1 MKHRM
6 IVIIMAAAFALPAM
20 AQISSSSAFTPT
32 EAPAAAFRSTSSMTT
47 SGSTYSSAPM
57 FNADG
62 TATYAAASYES
73 EGAPSGPRKAGPP
86 TPSGDPTPLGDAAL
100 PLLLMA
106 IGYMLVLSARRRVKL
121 LNR

>member
-1 MKHRM
+1 
-6 IVIIMAAAFALPAM
+6 MAAAFALPAM
-20 AQISSSSAFTPT
+20 AQLSTSATFTPT
-32 EAPAAAFRSTSSMTT
+32 ESPAADFRSTSSMTT

-57 FNADG
+57 FNADC

-73 EGAPSGPRKAGPP
+73 EGAPSGPRRVGPP
-86 TPSGDPTPLGDAAL
+86 NPSGDPTPLGDAAL

-106 IGYMLVLSARRRVKL
+106 IGYMLVLSVRRRVKL